1 MGDLLGRKGCMDLDS
16 SKTVRNDRVDGPVVG
31 PSLGRFLDA
40 CNSLNGR
47 LNRIM
52 PLLTPFGVLLGLL
65 LGLRVSWMKPAV
77 NWLFGLMTFLGAMKI
92 SAKDMLAS
100 LRRPVFFA
108 AFALGGYVLMP
119 LVAFTIGSMFFPG
132 DKELLCGY
140 VLLRA
145 TPSAV
150 VCTIWAGI
158 YSGNMAIS
166 IAMLVLDS
174 FLSPFMTPLLLRLY
188 TGASVAVDSVG
199 MMKSLCFMVLLPSLL
214 ALVFNHFKAPSIK
227 KVWTPATNPLSK
239 LLMVLVIMINTSQV
253 SQSIIENASWKYV
266 AIGIANSL
274 MVVIGFSIG
283 FACAKLMRLDRD
295 SIVSVTF
302 GVSMRNISA
311 ALVLAISFMPPAA
324 SLPVIFG
331 IIFQQSLV
339 ALMGN
344 LAFGEKHRREGRSKK
359 G

>member
-1 MGDLLGRKGCMDLDS
+1 
-16 SKTVRNDRVDGPVVG
+16 
-31 PSLGRFLDA
+31 
-40 CNSLNGR
+40 
-47 LNRIM
+47 
-52 PLLTPFGVLLGLL
+52 
-65 LGLRVSWMKPAV
+65 
-77 NWLFGLMTFLGAMKI
+77 MKI
-92 SAKDMLAS
+92 SAKEMFSS
-100 LRRPVFFA
+100 LKKPVFFV

-119 LVAFTIGSMFFPG
+119 FVAFLIASVFFPG
-132 DKELLCGY
+132 NKELLCGY

-174 FLSPFMTPLLLRLY
+174 FLSPFMTPLILKLY
-188 TGASVAVDSVG
+188 TGASVAMDSVG
-199 MMKSLCFMVLLPSLL
+199 MMKSLCFMVLIPSLL
-214 ALVFNHFKAPSIK
+214 ALVFNHFKAASIK

-253 SQSIIENASWKYV
+253 SESIIANASFQYV
-266 AIGIANSL
+266 SIGIANAL
-274 MVVIGFSIG
+274 MVVCGFTIGLL
-283 FACAKLMRLDRD
+283 CAKLTKLDRN
-295 SIVSVTF
+295 SVVSVTF
-302 GVSMRNISA
+302 AVSMRNISA

-331 IIFQQSLV
+331 IVFQQSLI

-344 LAFGEKHRREGRSKK
+344 LAFGEKHKRK
-359 G
+359 